1 MLETLQPK
9 EHVTFDPKLQE
20 HVKAYYQL
28 HYKGKQTNL
37 RFKLE
42 SPFKD
47 VPAMMHHK
55 IAQEYIKDNLKGFAL
70 NLDY

>member
-9 EHVTFDPKLQE
+9 EHVIFDPKLQE
-20 HVKAYYQL
+20 HLQAYFEL
-28 HYKGKQTNL
+28 HYKGRQTKL

-42 SPFKD
+42 NPFKD

-55 IAQEYIKDNLKGFAL
+55 IAQLYLKENLKGFAL
-70 NLDY
+70 DLRY